1 MFSKIYSGGIQGV
14 DGFVVQVEC
23 DVSDG
28 LPSFEMVGFLA
39 TQVKEAKERV
49 RTALRNS
56 GFRLPPKRVTV
67 NLSPAD
73 VRKEGTAFDLPIA
86 AAILSS
92 LGYMEFASVSKCMI
106 IGELSLDGSVLPVNG
121 CLSLVCAA
129 KAAGFSR
136 CYLPRQNARE
146 GAVVGGIEVVGVGS
160 IKELCACCNAPEQ
173 AQPEWLDV
181 EALFQNPLNSSAV
194 DFREVNGQLA
204 VRRATEVAA
213 AGLHNILYIGPPG
226 SGKTMIAQRIPTILP
241 KLTLQE
247 SIEISKIYSVCGL
260 LPQNSPLILNRPY
273 RAPHHT
279 ISPQALT
286 GGGRMPKPGEI
297 SLADRGVL
305 FLDELPEFHR
315 QALETL
321 RQPMEDRQV
330 VISRVNGTC
339 IYPSNVMVAA
349 AMNPCSCGYYPD
361 PNRCRCTVRE
371 VSRYLGKVSGP
382 FLDRMDICMEA
393 APVSYDDLTG
403 KPNNEDSAAIRSRVE
418 AARELQKKRFRGSG
432 ILYNSQMGGRHI
444 RRFCPVKAEDE
455 AFLRDIFNRME
466 YSARSYYKV
475 LRVARTIADL
485 AGMADINR
493 EHLCEAVGYRTMDR
507 RYWRKGSGS

>member
-56 GFRLPPKRVTV
+56 GFLFPPKRVTV

-92 LGYMEFASVSKCMI
+92 LGYMDFSRMNQCMI

-121 CLSLVCAA
+121 CLSLVSAA
-129 KAAGFSR
+129 KAAGFTR
-136 CYLPRQNARE
+136 CYLPEQNARE
-146 GAVVGGIEVVGVGS
+146 GAVVEGIDVVGVGS
-160 IKELCACCNAPEQ
+160 IKELSTYCNAPEK

-181 EALFQNPLNSSAV
+181 DALFQSPQDGSPV
-194 DFREVNGQLA
+194 DFSEVNGQLG

-226 SGKTMIAQRIPTILP
+226 SGKTMIAQRIPSILP
-241 KLTLQE
+241 KLTLEE
-247 SIEISKIYSVCGL
+247 SIEITKIYSVCGL
-260 LPQNSPLILNRPY
+260 LPPNSPLILNRPY

-286 GGGRMPKPGEI
+286 GGGRVPKPGEI

-339 IYPSNVMVAA
+339 IYPSNIMVAA

-361 PNRCRCTVRE
+361 PNRCRCTARE
-371 VSRYLGKVSGP
+371 VSRYLSKVSGP

-393 APVSYDDLTG
+393 APITYDDLTG
-403 KPNNEDSAAIRSRVE
+403 PARNEDSSHIRFRVE
-418 AARELQKKRFRGSG
+418 AARELQKRRLHGSG
-432 ILYNSQMGGRHI
+432 ILYNSQMTGRHI
-444 RRFCPVKAEDE
+444 RKFCPVSPEDE
-455 AFLRDIFNRME
+455 AFLKDIFNRME

-485 AGMADINR
+485 EGAEKIGRD
-493 EHLCEAVGYRTMDR
+493 HLCEAAGYRLMDKK
-507 RYWRKGSGS
+507 YWRKHNEG

>member
-56 GFRLPPKRVTV
+56 GFLFPPKRVTV

-92 LGYMEFASVSKCMI
+92 LGYMDFGRMNQCMI
-106 IGELSLDGSVLPVNG
+106 IGELSLDGTVLPVNG

-129 KAAGFSR
+129 RAAGFTR
-136 CYLPRQNARE
+136 CYLPKQNARE
-146 GAVVGGIEVVGVGS
+146 GAVVEGIEVVGVGS
-160 IKELCACCNAPEQ
+160 IKELCSYCNAPETAQ
-173 AQPEWLDV
+173 AEWLDV
-181 EALFQNPLNSSAV
+181 DALFQNPLNESTV
-194 DFREVNGQLA
+194 DFREVNGQLG

-241 KLTLQE
+241 KLTLEE
-247 SIEISKIYSVCGL
+247 SIEITKIYSVCGL
-260 LPQNSPLILNRPY
+260 LPPNSPLILNRPY

-279 ISPQALT
+279 ISYQALT
-286 GGGRMPKPGEI
+286 GGGRVPKPGEI

-305 FLDELPEFHR
+305 FLDELPEFQR
-315 QALETL
+315 QTLETL

-330 VISRVNGTC
+330 VISRVNGIC
-339 IYPSNVMVAA
+339 IYPSNIMVAA
-349 AMNPCSCGYYPD
+349 AMNPCGCGYYPD
-361 PNRCRCTVRE
+361 LNRCRCTSRE
-371 VSRYLGKVSGP
+371 VSRYLSKVSGP

-393 APVSYDDLTG
+393 APVSYEELTSTSR
-403 KPNNEDSAAIRSRVE
+403 NEDSAHIRARVE
-418 AARELQKKRFRGSG
+418 AARELQKKRFHGYD

-444 RRFCPVKAEDE
+444 RRFCPIKSEDE
-455 AFLRDIFNRME
+455 AFLKDIFNRME

-485 AGMADINR
+485 AGEADINR
-493 EHLCEAVGYRTMDR
+493 EHICEAVGYRSMDKK
-507 RYWRKGSGS
+507 YWRKNNND